1 MRTSIALLALMVGG
15 CATSSSPPLVAA
27 VAVHAAGQASMASGV
42 ALFRAVAADEA
53 GNIALSPVSLTG
65 AMAPVA
71 AGARGETRLAIDR
84 AMSFGGGDVLAPT
97 GAMLRSL
104 AQKRPGG
111 RVDIANA
118 LWLADDLTPNPEFVA
133 AAKRELGADVARVD
147 FRAGAAAAKRINDWA
162 RDNTEG
168 RVPHIIDPPFDQTR
182 LVITNAVYLLADW
195 AEAFDAKDTASED
208 FFAPGKTIQAPLM
221 KRIGSYRMIED
232 GDAQILDLPYRDG
245 RMSLSVI
252 LPIRR
257 GGLASIERK
266 LASDGL
272 ARQLAALDAA
282 PMRMVEVRIPKAE
295 FSGKF
300 NLNRPLQSMGMGI
313 AFTERADLT
322 GIANE
327 SLAISRV
334 LQNTFLKIDE
344 KGTEAAAVTA
354 IDIVATGMM
363 IHEGPTFRADHPFLF
378 VLRDKPTGALLFIG
392 RIADPTA
399 R

>member
-133 AAKRELGADVARVD
+133 AAKR
-147 FRAGAAAAKRINDWA
+147 
-162 RDNTEG
+162 
-168 RVPHIIDPPFDQTR
+168 
-182 LVITNAVYLLADW
+182 
-195 AEAFDAKDTASED
+195 
-208 FFAPGKTIQAPLM
+208 
-221 KRIGSYRMIED
+221 
-232 GDAQILDLPYRDG
+232 
-245 RMSLSVI
+245 
-252 LPIRR
+252 
-257 GGLASIERK
+257 
-266 LASDGL
+266 
-272 ARQLAALDAA
+272 
-282 PMRMVEVRIPKAE
+282 
-295 FSGKF
+295 
-300 NLNRPLQSMGMGI
+300 
-313 AFTERADLT
+313 
-322 GIANE
+322 
-327 SLAISRV
+327 
-334 LQNTFLKIDE
+334 
-344 KGTEAAAVTA
+344 
-354 IDIVATGMM
+354 
-363 IHEGPTFRADHPFLF
+363 
-378 VLRDKPTGALLFIG
+378 
-392 RIADPTA
+392 
-399 R
+399 